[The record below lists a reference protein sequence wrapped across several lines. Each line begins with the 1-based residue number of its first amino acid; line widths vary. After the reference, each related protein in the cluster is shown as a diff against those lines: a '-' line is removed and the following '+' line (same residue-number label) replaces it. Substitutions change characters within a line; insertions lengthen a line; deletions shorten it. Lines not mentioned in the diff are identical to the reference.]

1 MTYQPR
7 FHVTQ
12 TMVRLLGK
20 MEAAREIV
28 AGLSLPMD
36 IEAGFQRDASARTT
50 HYSTKIE
57 GNQLTLEQTQA
68 LLRGQKIIAREID
81 KREIIN
87 YYDCLDHIHRLA
99 RKRPSFTENTIK
111 GLHATIQK
119 GIVKGRLRGEYRES
133 QNAIFDSITRELV
146 YLPPEAKDIPRLM
159 KALIAWLNHDQDTHP
174 ILKAG
179 IAHFQFVTI
188 HPFMDGNGRT
198 ARALATLILYREGY
212 DLKRFYSLE
221 AHYAQDLRGYYQALH
236 QCQGT
241 RYYNQ
246 PQSDITS
253 WLEYFIAGAAAEFAR
268 VKDNALAAS
277 RVNPPDGVTLPVG
290 ELQKIGPRER
300 LLLTYFKGNL
310 QIRCKDVCGL
320 FQINERTSR
329 DLIRQWIQ
337 AGILQRQGAG
347 NRNAFY
353 ILSPSFQ
360 RLFGWTFD
368 PSQPPKKILKESP
381 RTYPKNPTP
390 PENLKDFLNSLRD

>member
-1 MTYQPR
+1 
-7 FHVTQ
+7 
-12 TMVRLLGK
+12 
-20 MEAAREIV
+20 
-28 AGLSLPMD
+28 
-36 IEAGFQRDASARTT
+36 
-50 HYSTKIE
+50 
-57 GNQLTLEQTQA
+57 
-68 LLRGQKIIAREID
+68 
-81 KREIIN
+81 
-87 YYDCLDHIHRLA
+87 
-99 RKRPSFTENTIK
+99 
-111 GLHATIQK
+111 
-119 GIVKGRLRGEYRES
+119 
-133 QNAIFDSITRELV
+133 
-146 YLPPEAKDIPRLM
+146 M

-320 FQINERTSR
+320 FQINERN
-329 DLIRQWIQ
+329 L
-337 AGILQRQGAG
+337 
-347 NRNAFY
+347 
-353 ILSPSFQ
+353 P
-360 RLFGWTFD
+360 RLD
-368 PSQPPKKILKESP
+368 PSMDPSG
-381 RTYPKNPTP
+381 YPTKTRRGQSERVLHPFALFPASLRMDLRPQPTP
-390 PENLKDFLNSLRD
+390 